1 MKDRWTPGRYISIIN
16 RKCQLYLDR
25 NLSRYGLGK
34 GLYLLLLELKREEGI
49 NQKKLAD
56 RVVLDQASVT
66 RAVKKLLDLGFV
78 KRAADSSDGRARNI
92 FLTEKGSKILET
104 VQLSLNEWD
113 AMAIRGF
120 SEADMEKLAKL
131 LEKMADNL

>member
-1 MKDRWTPGRYISIIN
+1 LKDRWTPGRYISIIK

-78 KRAADSSDGRARNI
+78 NRAEDSSDGRARNI
-92 FLTEKGSKILET
+92 FLTEKGSKILKT

-120 SEADMEKLAKL
+120 SEADREKLTKL
-131 LEKMADNL
+131 LEKMAGNL

>member
-1 MKDRWTPGRYISIIN
+1 LKVRWTPGRYISIIN

>member
-1 MKDRWTPGRYISIIN
+1 MKDKWTPGRYISIIN

-25 NLSRYGLGK
+25 NLSQYGLGK

>member
-1 MKDRWTPGRYISIIN
+1 
-16 RKCQLYLDR
+16 
-25 NLSRYGLGK
+25 
-34 GLYLLLLELKREEGI
+34 LLELKREEGI

>member
-1 MKDRWTPGRYISIIN
+1 LKDKWTPGRYISIIN

-25 NLSRYGLGK
+25 NLSQYGLGK

>member
-1 MKDRWTPGRYISIIN
+1 LKDKWTPGRYISIIN

>member
-1 MKDRWTPGRYISIIN
+1 LKDKWTPGRYISIIN

-34 GLYLLLLELKREEGI
+34 GLYLLLLELKGEEGI

>member
-1 MKDRWTPGRYISIIN
+1 LKDRWTPGRYISIIN

>member
-1 MKDRWTPGRYISIIN
+1 MKVRWTPGRYISIIN

-25 NLSRYGLGK
+25 NLSQYGLGK

>member
-78 KRAADSSDGRARNI
+78 KRAADPSDGRARNI
-92 FLTEKGSKILET
+92 FLTEKGRKILET

-120 SEADMEKLAKL
+120 SEADREKLAKL